1 MKYLVILDRKKKIS
15 GRTGKDRAE
24 AGDSKLD
31 WHKTDESKTCKH
43 ILQDGGGW
51 EQNEFSSATLSSFD
65 QNMKKRGTRV

>member
-24 AGDSKLD
+24 AGDSKLA

-43 ILQDGGGW
+43 ILQDGGG
-51 EQNEFSSATLSSFD
+51 
-65 QNMKKRGTRV
+65 